1 MTDTSRPTVE
11 ALIARLNDPTSRE
24 FNREAAEVL
33 GALLTERDD
42 LDRML
47 AAHDAE
53 VRSEA
58 LSDASD
64 WARSCSG
71 ESADVAA
78 DYIDEMAASSVTP
91 AEYKMPGFDGTLEA
105 LSGLTIRQTGA
116 DR

>member
-1 MTDTSRPTVE
+1 MNTDIA
-11 ALIARLNDPTSRE
+11 ALIARLR
-24 FNREAAEVL
+24 A
-33 GALLTERDD
+33 

-105 LSGLTIRQTGA
+105 LNGLTIRQTGA